1 MFVSPQDAVPYTPT
15 SDSLDSVSIFSLSL
29 SSTGSTSTKTPAST
43 QQRQPAAYNEDQQPY
58 LRVTR
63 PPASA
68 NGTLPARVQPQKSQ
82 PRQPV
87 PVPVNQNGS
96 QQITS
101 GVFSNSVFWK
111 LATEAVEREKEAAQA
126 QAAEARAA
134 ATATADRSQ
143 FLMRQ
148 FGALKAREAAA
159 KEAVKLANA
168 KVTAAAGQMEKM
180 KQTQAEVRGTKRGRI
195 IIVRNFRVCFSS
207 VQLLSP
213 HGCFTMH
220 PYWPSELLSYH
231 PVCFPTL
238 YRFTPSF
245 SHHALSSLQEVAEL
259 RATVAELKGQV
270 NRCAFVDKSPSTM
283 GLACRTY

>member
-101 GVFSNSVFWK
+101 GVFSTSVFWK

-126 QAAEARAA
+126 QAAEA
-134 ATATADRSQ
+134 
-143 FLMRQ
+143 
-148 FGALKAREAAA
+148 KA
-159 KEAVKLANA
+159 
-168 KVTAAAGQMEKM
+168 AAAGQMEKM
-180 KQTQAEVRGTKRGRI
+180 KQTQAEVRGTKRGRM
-195 IIVRNFRVCFSS
+195 IIVRNFLVCLSS

-231 PVCFPTL
+231 PVSFPTL